1 MLNRDDENR
10 QEMKIGAV
18 AGEWCVGEPPVRW
31 DVGLGA
37 RLAETIRQLFWR
49 DRGERAFPIQAVPEV
64 AEGPKAGRK
73 AA

>member
-10 QEMKIGAV
+10 QEMKIGP

-49 DRGERAFPIQAVPEV
+49 DRGERAFPVQAVPEV
-64 AEGPKAGRK
+64 AMGPRVERR

>member
-1 MLNRDDENR
+1 MLNRDDEQR
-10 QEMKIGAV
+10 DMKIGPV
-18 AGEWCVGEPPVRW
+18 GEWCVGEPPVRW

-49 DRGERAFPIQAVPEV
+49 DRGERAIPIGPLPEV
-64 AEGPKAGRK
+64 ARGPKVERR

>member
-1 MLNRDDENR
+1 MLNRDDEK
-10 QEMKIGAV
+10 QEMRIGPV
-18 AGEWCVGEPPVRW
+18 GEWCVGEPPVRW

-49 DRGERAFPIQAVPEV
+49 DRGERAVGTHVLPEV
-64 AEGPKAGRK
+64 AVGPTVRRK

>member
-1 MLNRDDENR
+1 MLNHDD
-10 QEMKIGAV
+10 GD
-18 AGEWCVGEPPVRW
+18 AGRKLGTTGLWQLGEPPVRW

-49 DRGERAFPIQAVPEV
+49 DRGERALTLEALPPV
-64 AEGPKAGRK
+64 ADGPRDGRK